1 MVASTTLGLAPTWPR
16 PWGPEEKT
24 QLRMNR
30 RLSILVALVAIFAL
44 AGGAS
49 AAPAGGLPTSVIYS
63 SLVSSPLHGNM
74 PSIGAEAYALNEF
87 GNAVTFSASK
97 NRSLSSVVVTM
108 SSWGC
113 QSGHWT
119 SGDCLT
125 TNGATFS
132 VPITLNVYAADGVTK
147 IAWATQT
154 FAIPYRPSASPACA
168 VDYPG
173 EWYDTAL
180 NACFNEFVTN
190 VTFDTFTY
198 AGDVAV
204 ALPDDVVFGI
214 TYNTSGHGY
223 SPFGYANACNETEA
237 GCPYDSLNIA
247 LAQDPTDVSVGTDTF
262 VGTVWQNTSYGYNYC
277 DGGAAGTGFF
287 RLDAPSL
294 ASCLGV
300 NAPYDA
306 SPFYIPAVQIKAAG

>member
-1 MVASTTLGLAPTWPR
+1 
-16 PWGPEEKT
+16 
-24 QLRMNR
+24 MNR
-30 RLSILVALVAIFAL
+30 RLSILVALVATFAL
-44 AGGAS
+44 AGSAS
-49 AAPAGGLPTSVIYS
+49 AAPAGGLRTSVIYS

-74 PSIGAEAYALNEF
+74 PSVGAEAYAVNEF

-97 NRSLSSVVVTM
+97 SRSLSSVVVTM

-125 TNGATFS
+125 TPGATFS
-132 VPITLNVYAADGVTK
+132 VPITFNLYAADGVTK

-154 FAIPYRPSASPACA
+154 FAIPYRPSASPTCA

-173 EWYDTAL
+173 EWYDNAL
-180 NACFNEFVTN
+180 NACFNEFATN

-204 ALPDDVVFGI
+204 ALPDNVVFGI

-223 SPFGYANACNETEA
+223 SPLGYANACNATKA

-247 LAQDPTDVSVGTDTF
+247 LSQDPTNVSVGTNTF

-277 DGGAAGTGFF
+277 DGGAAGTGLF
-287 RLDAPSL
+287 RLDSPSL

>member
-1 MVASTTLGLAPTWPR
+1 
-16 PWGPEEKT
+16 
-24 QLRMNR
+24 MNR
-30 RLSILVALVAIFAL
+30 RLSIPLALVAIFAL
-44 AGGAS
+44 TGSAS
-49 AAPAGGLPTSVIYS
+49 AAPEGGLRTSVIYS
-63 SLVSSPLHGNM
+63 SLVSSPLHGDI
-74 PSIGAEAYALNEF
+74 PSVGAEAYAVNEF

-113 QSGHWT
+113 QSGNWT

-132 VPITLNVYAADGVTK
+132 VPITFNLYAADGVTK

-154 FAIPYRPSASPACA
+154 FAIPYRPSASPTCA

-173 EWYDTAL
+173 EWYDNAL
-180 NACFNEFVTN
+180 NACFNEVATN
-190 VTFDTFTY
+190 ITFDTFTY

-204 ALPDDVVFGI
+204 ALPDNVVFGI

-223 SPFGYANACNETEA
+223 SPFGYANACNATEA

-247 LAQDPTDVSVGTDTF
+247 LSQDPTDVSVGTDTF

-287 RLDAPSL
+287 RLDSPGV
-294 ASCLGV
+294 ASCWGAGDG
-300 NAPYDA
+300 APTT
-306 SPFYIPAVQIKAAG
+306 SPFYVPAVQINAAG

>member
-1 MVASTTLGLAPTWPR
+1 
-16 PWGPEEKT
+16 
-24 QLRMNR
+24 MNR

-74 PSIGAEAYALNEF
+74 PSVGAEAYALNEF
-87 GNAVTFSASK
+87 GNAVTFSAGKS
-97 NRSLSSVVVTM
+97 RSLSSVVVTM

-113 QSGHWT
+113 ESGHWT

-125 TNGATFS
+125 TPGATFS
-132 VPITLNVYAADGVTK
+132 VPITFNLYAADGVTK

-154 FAIPYRPSASPACA
+154 FAIPYRPSASPTCA

>member
-1 MVASTTLGLAPTWPR
+1 MADGLG
-16 PWGPEEKT
+16 GPEKKT

-30 RLSILVALVAIFAL
+30 RLSILVALVATFAL
-44 AGGAS
+44 AGSAS
-49 AAPAGGLPTSVIYS
+49 AAQASGLPTSVIYS

-74 PSIGAEAYALNEF
+74 PSVGAEAYAVNEF

-97 NRSLSSVVVTM
+97 SRSLSSVVVTM

-125 TNGATFS
+125 TPGATFS
-132 VPITLNVYAADGVTK
+132 VPITFNLYAADGGLTPGAL
-147 IAWATQT
+147 IASATQT
-154 FAIPYRPSASPACA
+154 FAIPYRPSASPTCA

-173 EWYDTAL
+173 EWYDTTL
-180 NACFNEFVTN
+180 NACFNEFATN
-190 VTFDTFTY
+190 ITFDAFTY
-198 AGDVAV
+198 TGDVAV
-204 ALPDDVVFGI
+204 ALPDNVVFGI

-277 DGGAAGTGFF
+277 DGGAAGTSFF
-287 RLDAPSL
+287 RLDSPGL
-294 ASCLGV
+294 ASCMGAV
-300 NAPYDA
+300 DGAPTT

>member
-1 MVASTTLGLAPTWPR
+1 
-16 PWGPEEKT
+16 
-24 QLRMNR
+24 MNR

-74 PSIGAEAYALNEF
+74 PSVGAEAYALNEF
-87 GNAVTFSASK
+87 GNAVTFSAGKS
-97 NRSLSSVVVTM
+97 RSLSSVVVTM

-132 VPITLNVYAADGVTK
+132 EPITLNVYAADGVTK

-154 FAIPYRPSASPACA
+154 FAIPYRPSASPTCA

-173 EWYDTAL
+173 EWYDTTL
-180 NACFNEFVTN
+180 NACFNEFATN
-190 VTFDTFTY
+190 ITFDAFTY
-198 AGDVAV
+198 TGDVAV
-204 ALPDDVVFGI
+204 ALPDNVVFGI
-214 TYNTSGHGY
+214 TYDTSGHGY
-223 SPFGYANACNETEA
+223 SPFGYANACNGTEA

-247 LAQDPTDVSVGTDTF
+247 LSQDPTDVSVGTDTF

-287 RLDAPSL
+287 RLDSPGV
-294 ASCLGV
+294 ASCWGAGDD
-300 NAPYDA
+300 APTTP
-306 SPFYIPAVQIKAAG
+306 PFYIPAVQINAVG